1 MMTLHRHALYPVFAA
16 LAALAVIHAL
26 EAARLAA
33 GAAEMQSLQGSARLA
48 WAAAL
53 EKLSLSWYAGARDLV
68 AAYAR
73 LADGAAAAARDASRF
88 ALGAAL
94 AGCIHLGIVLGSARQ
109 RPRILAWHLN
119 LLAAGAFVAGIL
131 APVLTVVARA
141 EVPLLGD
148 VILRYSSKSIL
159 STVTDLAA
167 GGNLPLAL
175 VITTFSVILPIV
187 KVVLL
192 ALVLAPAAAL
202 LRTRGLALLQA
213 IGKWTMVDVLVVA
226 ILVSVLA
233 LEKDP
238 QSQAEVGLGLY
249 FFLAYCLLTLWATQL
264 AGRAESP

>member
-1 MMTLHRHALYPVFAA
+1 MMLRRHVLYPVFAA

-26 EAARLAA
+26 DAARLAA

-48 WAAAL
+48 WAATL

-68 AAYAR
+68 AAYTR
-73 LADGAAAAARDASRF
+73 LADGAAAAGRDASRF
-88 ALGAAL
+88 ALGAAV
-94 AGCIHLGIVLGSARQ
+94 AGCVHLAIVYGSARQ

-119 LLAAGAFVAGIL
+119 LLAAGAFFAGIV
-131 APVLTVVARA
+131 APVLTVVAHA

-148 VILRYSSKSIL
+148 VILRYSSKSIV
-159 STVTDLAA
+159 STVSDLAA
-167 GGNLPLAL
+167 GGNMPLAL
-175 VITTFSVILPIV
+175 VISAFSVVLPII
-187 KVVLL
+187 KVGLL

-202 LRTRGLALLQA
+202 LRPRGLALLRA

-226 ILVSVLA
+226 ILVSVLT

-264 AGRAESP
+264 AERPEAV